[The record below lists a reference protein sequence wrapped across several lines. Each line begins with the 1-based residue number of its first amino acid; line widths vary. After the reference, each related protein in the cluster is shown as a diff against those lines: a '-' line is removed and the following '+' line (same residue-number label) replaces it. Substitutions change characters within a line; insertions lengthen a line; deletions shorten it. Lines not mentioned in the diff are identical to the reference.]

1 MRNATVLSWPLLI
14 KAHGWTCLMVLCG
27 STTALAASGSNGVPV
42 CPAPPFPMPEL
53 RAPVFPK
60 MTFNIVDYG
69 AVPDGKTKNTA
80 AFAKAI
86 AACHQ
91 AGGGRVL
98 VPAGT
103 WFTGPIL
110 MQSHVDLHLEKGAV
124 VSFSSDPVDYA
135 PSVFKSL
142 GRARPGLICNNRG
155 EDLALTGE
163 GEFNGNGQPWWKP
176 VAEKK
181 KLKLKR
187 DPRVS
192 TIPSEWSFVDPGTG
206 REVTIGRP
214 TFVSFNNSTNLLIE
228 GVTFRDGPIFMV
240 HPNDCDNVI
249 IRKIRV
255 LSADGENTDG
265 IDPAACRNVLIEDCY
280 LDTGD
285 DCLVIK
291 SSPGR
296 AAENIVIRNLTA
308 KRGHGGVVIGST
320 IKGGVRNVF
329 ACNCD
334 FDGTDAGIRI
344 KSNRD
349 CGGPVEN
356 LWFQNIRMGTI
367 LKQAIIMEMW
377 YNDKER
383 TLPPSPDSTPAF
395 RNIHIRDVTCK
406 AADQAMVL
414 IGLPESPI
422 HDVTLENVTIH
433 ARKGVTEEHT
443 KTITQQNV
451 KIDTGH

>member
-1 MRNATVLSWPLLI
+1 MRRRLI
-14 KAHGWTCLMVLCG
+14 SKLAEVVMVLCVSACATSLAG
-27 STTALAASGSNGVPV
+27 QPQTTAAAESSGGHPK
-42 CPAPPFPMPEL
+42 PPFPMPEL
-53 RAPVFPK
+53 AAPVFPEK
-60 MTFNIVDYG
+60 QFKLTDYG
-69 AVPDGKTKNTA
+69 AVPDGKTKNTE

-86 AACHQ
+86 AACNQ
-91 AGGGRVL
+91 AGGGRVI

-103 WFTGPIL
+103 WFTGPII
-110 MQSHVDLHLEKGAV
+110 MKSQVNLHLEKGAV
-124 VSFSSDPVDYA
+124 VSFSSEPVDYA
-135 PSVFKSL
+135 PSVFASL
-142 GRARPGLICNNRG
+142 GGARPGLICNNRG
-155 EDLALTGE
+155 ENIALSGE
-163 GEFNGNGQPWWKP
+163 GEFIGNGQPWWKP

-181 KLKLKR
+181 ALKLKR

-192 TIPSEWSFVDPGTG
+192 TIPAEFSFIDPATG
-206 REVTIGRP
+206 KKATIGRP
-214 TFVSFNNSTNLLIE
+214 TFVSLNNSKNILIE

-240 HPNDCDNVI
+240 HPNDCENVI
-249 IRKIRV
+249 IRNVQV

-265 IDPAACRNVLIEDCY
+265 IDPAGCRNVLIENCY

-296 AAENIVIRNLTA
+296 PAENIIIRNLKT

-329 ACNCD
+329 AYNCE

-356 LWFQNIRMGTI
+356 LWFQDIRMGTI

-377 YNDKER
+377 YNDKQR
-383 TLPPSPDSTPAF
+383 TLPPNPRSTPTF
-395 RNIHIRDVTCK
+395 HDIHIRNVTCK
-406 AADQAMVL
+406 DADQAMVL

-422 HDVTLENVTIH
+422 HDITLENVTIH
-433 ARKGVTEEHT
+433 ARKGVTEEQT
-443 KTITQQNV
+443 KDISKTNV
-451 KIDTGH
+451 RIEILR